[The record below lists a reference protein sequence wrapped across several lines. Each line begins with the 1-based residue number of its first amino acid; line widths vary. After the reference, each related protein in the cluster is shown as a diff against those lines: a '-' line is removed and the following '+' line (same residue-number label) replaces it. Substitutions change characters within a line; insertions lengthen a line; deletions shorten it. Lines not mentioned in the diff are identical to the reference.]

1 MRGCLFV
8 LVLAAAVVGVGAWFG
23 AAPLTSTVIG
33 SILQG
38 SGYHAASSTITATS
52 DPPVRLL
59 LGHADR
65 VTIDGTDVTWRT
77 FKAARLQ
84 LTLGDVDLFGRTA
97 GSIRG
102 TIGGAEL
109 RTNDDSAPTA
119 DVAIDGSGSSA
130 RATIRVAGGTVDRL
144 VRSGFA
150 EKFGVAVVGTSLE
163 APDILRITASGTTFQ
178 GRLAID
184 PTGALVLVTPLGSA
198 DVFRFDPSFP
208 IKLVGVRVSGVDLEL
223 DGTLDAEALIG
234 G

>member
-8 LVLAAAVVGVGAWFG
+8 LVLAAVLVGVGAWFG

-38 SGYHAASSTITATS
+38 SGYQAASSTITATS

-65 VTIDGTDVTWRT
+65 VTIDGTDVAWRT

-84 LTLGDVDLFGRTA
+84 LTLGDVDLFRRTA
-97 GSIRG
+97 GSIQG

-109 RTNDDSAPTA
+109 QTNDDSAPTA
-119 DVAIDGSGSSA
+119 NVSIDGSGSSA
-130 RATIRVAGGTVDRL
+130 KATIRVSGSTVDRL
-144 VRSGFA
+144 VRSGFS
-150 EKFGVAVVGTSLE
+150 EQFGVAVVGTALE
-163 APDILRITASGTTFQ
+163 APDILRVTAQGTNIL

-184 PTGALVLVTPLGSA
+184 ATGALVLVTPLGSA

-208 IKLVGVRVSGVDLEL
+208 IRLVGVRVSGTDLEL
-223 DGTLDAEALIG
+223 DGTLDAEALLG